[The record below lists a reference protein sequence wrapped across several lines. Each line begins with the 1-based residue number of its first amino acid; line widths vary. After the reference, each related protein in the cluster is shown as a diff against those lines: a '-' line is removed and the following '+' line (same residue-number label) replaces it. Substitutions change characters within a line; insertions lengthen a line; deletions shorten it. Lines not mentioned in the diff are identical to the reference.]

1 VNSVFRHPVE
11 PLRWSEIPI
20 TFDRRD
26 HWVHLPKPSAYPL
39 VGNPVICQIRLAR
52 VLIDGGNAL
61 NIIFAKTLE
70 DMGFDMTKLVPSDQ
84 AFYGI
89 IPGAGSTPVGKVTL
103 PVTFGTRDNYRTES
117 IIFEVASFE
126 TSYHAILGRPALAKF
141 MAIPNHTYLL
151 LKMPAP
157 NGVLSI
163 RGDIQTSHSYET
175 ENINTA
181 EALERSNNQAVVA
194 QAAKALTMDQLQ
206 KPSNNSV
213 PESQLHPDS
222 QTKAIVLSDN
232 HPNKTVLIGADLDSA

>member
-1 VNSVFRHPVE
+1 MV
-11 PLRWSEIPI
+11 
-20 TFDRRD
+20 
-26 HWVHLPKPSAYPL
+26 
-39 VGNPVICQIRLAR
+39 NPVIHQIRLAR
-52 VLIDGGNAL
+52 VLIDGGSAL

-70 DMGFDMTKLVPSDQ
+70 DMGFDMTTLVPSGQ

-89 IPGAGSTPVGKVTL
+89 MPGVDSTPVGKVTL

-117 IIFEVASFE
+117 IIFEVAPFE

-163 RGDIQTSHSYET
+163 HGDIKMFHSCEI

-181 EALERSNNQAVVA
+181 EAMERSSNQALVA
-194 QAAKALTMDQLQ
+194 QAAKALAMDQ
-206 KPSNNSV
+206 P
-213 PESQLHPDS
+213 
-222 QTKAIVLSDN
+222 
-232 HPNKTVLIGADLDSA
+232 